1 MNPLIFLQYMM
12 CKIDLGTRKL
22 YKGGFMQ
29 ANTCMFIMY
38 PVLMEK
44 EQTLKT
50 LMMQATHS
58 SEALVTTRLL
68 GVMVRKSN

>member
-1 MNPLIFLQYMM
+1 
-12 CKIDLGTRKL
+12 
-22 YKGGFMQ
+22 MQ